1 MEAADNSPD
10 DQKLAQERILRIAAE
25 MFMEQG
31 YKATSIR
38 KICERANV
46 NVAMVNYYFGS
57 KDGLY
62 LAVIDFARQCERFG
76 FGDESVDKS
85 LPPFDRLRVAIELLV
100 SNLLK
105 PGRTAMLTRLIA
117 WELVTPSF
125 AIETIAERDIQP
137 QHRFFAGL
145 IRDITGDAL
154 DDDEVKRC
162 VLSIIGQAV
171 FYANGKRVHELAA
184 PDITYDEQGIKQ
196 IAEHIYR
203 FSAAALFHFPSRNK
217 EKKEKN

>member
-10 DQKLAQERILRIAAE
+10 NQQLAQERILRIAAE
-25 MFMEQG
+25 MFLEHG

-38 KICERANV
+38 KICEKANV
-46 NVAMVNYYFGS
+46 NVAMVNYYFRS
-57 KDGLY
+57 KEALY
-62 LAVIDFARQCERFG
+62 LAVIDFARRTDRFALA
-76 FGDESVDKS
+76 DESLDKS
-85 LPPFDRLRVAIELLV
+85 LPPLDRLRAAIEMLV

-105 PGRTAMLTRLIA
+105 PGRTSMLTRLIA
-117 WELVTPSF
+117 WELVAPSF

-154 DDDEVKRC
+154 DDDEVQRC
-162 VLSIIGQAV
+162 VFSIIGQAV
-171 FYANGKRVHELAA
+171 FYANGQRVHELAA
-184 PDITYDEQGIKQ
+184 PDITYDEEGIKR

-203 FSAAALFHFPSRNK
+203 FSSAALVRYPHQHQEQQK
-217 EKKEKN
+217 